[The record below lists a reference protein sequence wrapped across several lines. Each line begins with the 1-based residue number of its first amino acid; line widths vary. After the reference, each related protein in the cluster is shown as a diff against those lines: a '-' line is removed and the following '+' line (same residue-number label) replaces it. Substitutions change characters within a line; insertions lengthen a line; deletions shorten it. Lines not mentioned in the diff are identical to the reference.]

1 MIFPHNIPL
10 PIKKKETYK
19 KILRILLLFCPKAF
33 RIPII
38 LVRSKIMINN
48 PEIMVNPA
56 TESISAK
63 ITTTLMSS
71 TSSQLKIIGFNSL
84 IVDVNIINAII
95 DAVSQMDAMKVKEL
109 LTTLNQSL
117 NNETLG
123 FLVNVNDTSF
133 NAIFNWLTTGIPMQ
147 VTSKEGHTYIYL
159 DKEGFTPIA
168 KLLPDLSPLIVSMLP
183 EDMQGLGFI
192 ISAFLNGI
200 SEAFLS
206 PERIE
211 FGLELIP
218 NK

>member
-84 IVDVNIINAII
+84 
-95 DAVSQMDAMKVKEL
+95 M
-109 LTTLNQSL
+109 
-117 NNETLG
+117 
-123 FLVNVNDTSF
+123 
-133 NAIFNWLTTGIPMQ
+133 
-147 VTSKEGHTYIYL
+147 
-159 DKEGFTPIA
+159 
-168 KLLPDLSPLIVSMLP
+168 
-183 EDMQGLGFI
+183 
-192 ISAFLNGI
+192 
-200 SEAFLS
+200 
-206 PERIE
+206 ERA
-211 FGLELIP
+211 
-218 NK
+218 

>member
-1 MIFPHNIPL
+1 M
-10 PIKKKETYK
+10 
-19 KILRILLLFCPKAF
+19 
-33 RIPII
+33 
-38 LVRSKIMINN
+38 
-48 PEIMVNPA
+48 
-56 TESISAK
+56 
-63 ITTTLMSS
+63 
-71 TSSQLKIIGFNSL
+71 
-84 IVDVNIINAII
+84 DVNIINAII
-95 DAVSQMDAMKVKEL
+95 HALSQMDAMKVKEL

-211 FGLELIP
+211 FGLELVP

>member
-1 MIFPHNIPL
+1 MITPNIAARKYIPSPKGFATWFQKDGKL
-10 PIKKKETYK
+10 ILKLNLANIISSIASSSDTY
-19 KILRILLLFCPKAF
+19 
-33 RIPII
+33 
-38 LVRSKIMINN
+38 M
-48 PEIMVNPA
+48 
-56 TESISAK
+56 
-63 ITTTLMSS
+63 
-71 TSSQLKIIGFNSL
+71 
-84 IVDVNIINAII
+84 DVNIINAII

-123 FLVNVNDTSF
+123 FL
-133 NAIFNWLTTGIPMQ
+133 
-147 VTSKEGHTYIYL
+147 
-159 DKEGFTPIA
+159 
-168 KLLPDLSPLIVSMLP
+168 

-211 FGLELIP
+211 FGLELVP